1 MRIFEHIKNTDMDLL
16 KITNIEVEGVDLNDY
31 PDFSDAYISNADYE
45 GEQMTNEQIEQINQ
59 DSEFV
64 YNSVLNYLF

>member
-16 KITNIEVEGVDLNDY
+16 KITNIEIEGVDLN
-31 PDFSDAYISNADYE
+31 DYE